1 MNKILN
7 IINYKSIQKKY
18 LLNKEWIVEQIIENP
33 TYYYIRLNNN
43 HHPYLHM
50 APIVIEIQRELNP
63 YTMTTDIEVV
73 YMGLIKDVK
82 RKYEVKKD
90 TIKYKELF
98 IEELIKEIIELFIE
112 ELIKEIIR
120 EVLS

>member
-33 TYYYIRLNNN
+33 TYYYIKLIEQLNT
-43 HHPYLHM
+43 PY
-50 APIVIEIQRELNP
+50 PQIQKIIIHLRRELNEELK
-63 YTMTTDIEVV
+63 TIMKIE
-73 YMGLIKDVK
+73 YSGYLRGGKQI
-82 RKYEVKKD
+82 YEVHID
-90 TIKYKELF
+90 TIKEKEVF
-98 IEELIKEIIELFIE
+98 IEKSIQL
-112 ELIKEIIR
+112 IIR